1 MHTKN
6 KKTKHINRK
15 IKILVFIVFS
25 FFVALS
31 FTPKAWAVLSPP
43 VKSVDGVE
51 VNTGE
56 QTQIELQKAKEAEE
70 KKAKDSIFAVAFKNG
85 VRYFLRTIA
94 IDLATYIA
102 SGGEGQQP
110 LFYTEGW
117 GAYLKRE
124 GDLAAG
130 TFINSFA
137 QGLELGNICSLNF
150 DLKLGI
156 TLGLIAAKKPTPP
169 SCSFSELLK
178 NWETSLSDPNKFLR
192 GIDAYFN
199 PNENDLAVGLEV
211 HSSFL
216 RKITDKINEK
226 TNNRKEGDGIKPL
239 TDEITGFIKTPGTL
253 IAEKIGVDMK
263 DQNADALTFTGQVAA
278 DTLNAF
284 TSTLASKFL
293 ERFFQKGLALQSSF
307 GKEER
312 FNWDNI
318 EAITSPNASP
328 NRGGR
333 DDARREFS
341 SFISPSFGLG
351 NPAANRIDVT
361 AELLNEGIIGIQ
373 FKTAIDRKF
382 TISKAIEDG
391 LLLTEGAGS
400 TFGFTSSNNQPDP
413 HEGYSYNAM
422 VILRKYRVLPVG
434 WELAAS
440 YIKENFQNRIYS
452 LGDIIRDY
460 NNASSPFY
468 RLIDTSWVLKAPDTF
483 CRLEG
488 PGDEL
493 ILDDWRTEKRN
504 DTTQEPPQEYTFN
517 QHNISRKDYCADSKS
532 CIYEDGNGNCIY
544 YGYCTEEKSL
554 WRFNGETCPAYY
566 NTCQKF
572 ADEDNKTSA
581 FLASTLDSK
590 DCSVDSVGCQWYCT
604 EYNAFNNIWTCL
616 DDGEKTLKPCD
627 DSNGCAVVDA
637 KTGETC
643 TIPYKNVSCTVSA
656 CSAQLNV
663 LTNGSFEKASAIT
676 VGLPDAWAL
685 QSGVLDDISRVN
697 GVGQKVNAGSFS
709 MRLSYFGGP
718 LQQIIARSEP
728 ITIDTIGVAKTYT
741 LQGKIYNNLTY
752 GKAYI
757 AILDP
762 VTFVPV
768 GEPEGCA
775 TNSEMAKG
783 SWISVNCTFTITS
796 NAPAVPN
803 VAVGLFIEDLNNYP
817 VGTAWFDDIRVQPA
831 CPDKDVVIYLNAND
845 SLDESKLYLDRD
857 VKECDVKDSG
867 CHEFIRTKPALGTNI
882 IFNGGFEDWNDQ
894 PTPSGWTSALSAN
907 IEKISENATQGKNY
921 LRFNQSTSV
930 HSQKTNLLSAGKRY
944 IVSLSAK
951 KESAVNTNL
960 LFNFWYTNNGGAN
973 TQLLLDLGLG
983 LGASLDLKDEW
994 SRFISKPF
1002 IMPVGKDYYIEIDQG
1017 NNEISSVDAVM
1028 IEEVGE
1034 GSVIAQAYSEYG
1046 EKNSVFLKQPPAY
1059 LNCTGDPEKDH
1070 TSCSN
1075 FALLCSKDEVGC
1087 EMYRPTNNDP
1097 SVPGV
1102 VTEFDRCPKECSGYQ
1117 TFKQTAT
1124 NFEEEKFPIFF
1135 IPKTGK
1141 QCAAKDAGC
1150 DEFTN
1155 LDTVSKGGE
1164 GREYFKYLRQCQKP
1178 NDSCQTFYTWV
1189 GSDTAGFQLKVYSLK
1204 DGFNN
1209 QTGIAGKDDIPDIIP
1224 NPRKD
1229 LGRCVE
1235 FKNPPLAPAT
1245 EATCKAADPSN
1256 MWMYDTCYDG
1266 EVELVA
1272 SAKNAQTN
1280 PNCREFYSTSIGAG
1294 DPQYVIVQN
1303 TIACTDQCFPYRL
1316 SNTIKTDCE
1325 FSGGVFG
1332 ICGKDAV
1339 APFDGTIDT
1348 QLTLA
1353 ECAANKGFT
1362 FLGSSECYT
1371 RQSDCTDVWNTKNQC
1386 VYQAVP
1392 SEGVKCSAQSASC
1405 REYKGNTSGNVR
1417 VVFTDNLEE
1426 GNTVS
1431 WSLGAISNEALAVG
1445 GHSIQ
1450 SELFGPHLA
1459 RTFSITGSNGVCQEL
1474 SGGVGYTACTSAIR
1488 TNCFD
1493 KASNICIFANASQQ
1507 CVAQAG
1513 NTRCG
1518 LLDGKIIAGSSYV
1531 ISFWAK
1537 SAQTQL
1543 GDVDIE
1549 LNGIPTSK
1557 QIATVQ
1563 VGQNWQEYTVGPFDV
1578 GPNDVAAGM
1587 WLDLVSPPT
1596 RPMYYDFIT
1605 IKQVRQYNYVIKN
1618 SWKTPESCDTNPYI
1632 DPTQFPPPNA
1642 PQYMIGC
1649 RDYQSASGKTEYLKS
1664 FTKLCRESAVGC
1676 EMLID
1681 THNTASPFAQTFN
1694 SEYPISRIDAPEDEI
1709 VYIVNDPKKTCGVNA
1724 VGCEAVGEP
1733 IFSGV
1738 DGSLVGYNEKYFLN
1752 DPEQYQSI
1760 LCNENALDCKQYV
1773 SEKEGVVYFKD
1784 PKSRTCE
1791 YKQVTGTSSYGW
1803 FRAGSTSSFPDCPLE
1818 NNNLSVAQPGKS
1830 CAGGDTPGKTC
1841 VSDTEC
1847 QNGRCAQ
1854 WIGECREEASGCS
1867 AYIDPQSIVN
1877 NNTIANGNF
1886 ESFYKVC
1893 ASSKS
1898 PCNTKDQCPIGEEC
1912 GPETRLYRW
1921 AASDQNKITHVIA
1934 GGYTSSSGVVFAGGI
1949 DAGGSAIVVSIAQ
1962 GKTLEKG
1969 VLYTVFARSK
1979 NTSDDVKVTIE
1990 ASQPNSF
1997 SQFDNSLQLNLQKS
2011 IATLP
2016 VKNISPDEFAIF
2028 AGRFFVENQ
2037 DTTVTIKVS
2046 GNRGVFDDIELKK
2059 TGVYYNLSKDV
2070 DKRSCN
2076 GIVNAENG
2084 CVLFNDMSQ
2093 SLLTFSSLETKKDS
2107 TPILCKE
2114 SGCDS
2119 NTIIKV
2125 SPDRDCAK
2133 WLECVSGRE
2142 QTNFKT
2148 GKKENFCQNIAECTS
2163 LNPANGQCNNFPQ
2176 VNKTVQEYDPGS
2188 ADLIKNI
2195 SGYAKVGYKWDENS
2209 SIPGYYP
2216 YAAMEQK
2223 KECVRPLEKTGE
2235 ECIENEDCNSSALA
2249 NDGVCQPILKVRD
2262 DKNLYEQCRLYPEGG
2277 SPRWGDKGP
2286 SDTGDKPAGSV
2297 VTDLNNPLG
2306 QKFWIDAGI
2315 DSKNQKILSDAAEC
2329 SYYKD
2334 ENIFQGMYGFCI
2346 EKDPRSPY
2354 LCLNWLPVDELTG
2367 GVLGTGWSDNIRDNM
2382 FYCAAGST
2390 LEYREEH
2397 TEKDCMYG
2405 ELWQIILADI
2415 TPVGAAINYGVAY
2428 GTDACGGMVCPY
2440 GYIPSIKSSG
2450 CGDFL
2455 DPGTQCAWTCTPD
2468 PKDYKFT
2475 DSDGKKWYDYREKKD
2490 KNENFIKKHIM
2501 YCPDCDKGKVF
2512 YDPEDPDEKQKEPAG
2527 WRRICDAVVKVSGDD
2542 GANRGW
2548 KRRLESILEFKESGY
2563 RAPDY
2568 GYVVDTINNPFG
2580 SIGKRWRGD
2589 PQAWPYLIDT
2599 VDATK
2604 FEKPYFDIFGGG
2616 ENVGQIYHDIFSS
2629 VDPVPFATNPQGG
2642 FERIKRLFAQ
2652 SFGTWQW
2659 NGTNYTRVQPTESRC
2674 VGGSNDGDICNKAD
2688 PASCKDTTSTCLVGG
2703 GTGFCAYF
2711 NPAKS
2716 LFVRDE
2722 ALSCNDNPNAIST
2735 TCQGANYVFCATGK
2749 CGTAGN
2755 PPENWS
2761 QRPCTA
2767 DAQCTTTGEKCLK
2780 PSGGYGHCT
2789 GDLTK
2794 KCTDDAVCQ
2803 NANPSLGACVKNNP
2817 TTDGYCSSGSNDGDA
2832 CANNAGCKADGAI
2845 CMGIC
2850 SGSSAIQTNECYSTP
2865 GDPAKT
2871 ADAFCRKDGVCVD
2884 FNYWQPP
2891 ALLCRGNIRPNY
2903 FLEEPLNPLI
2913 PPTPNPADPLA
2924 PGDWCGI
2931 SPEVRNVSI
2940 QNATGPTYSI
2950 GGGSGEITLNFNV
2963 DIDDNQLPLKR
2974 LEINWGDSQPSNV
2987 IAPAT
2992 GLRDKPDATD
3002 PFSFTH
3008 VYFYDKAYDAGCQTT
3023 PSDCNGW
3030 NDYKIHILVKDNW
3043 GWCTCKDFGNCKFAG
3058 PDNECPNQRPADLDT
3073 SNSWILVNTT
3083 IHVSED

>member
-6 KKTKHINRK
+6 KKIKYIKGK
-15 IKILVFIVFS
+15 IKILVLIVFS
-25 FFVALS
+25 FSFFVS
-31 FTPKAWAVLSPP
+31 FSFAPKAWAVLSPP

-56 QTQIELQKAKEAEE
+56 QTQIELQKSQAEEE
-70 KKAKDSIFAVAFKNG
+70 KKAKDSVFAVAFKNA

-102 SGGEGQQP
+102 SGSEGQKP

-117 GAYLKRE
+117 GTYLKRE
-124 GDLAAG
+124 ADNAAG
-130 TFINSFA
+130 TFIN
-137 QGLELGNICSLNF
+137 GLANGLKLGNICSLNF
-150 DLKLGI
+150 DLKLGL
-156 TLGLIAAKKPTPP
+156 TLGLIAAKKPQPP
-169 SCSFSELLK
+169 ACSFSQLLK

-199 PNENDLAVGLEV
+199 PNENDFAVGLEV

-226 TNNRKEGDGIKPL
+226 TNNRKEGNGIKPL
-239 TDEITGFIKTPGTL
+239 TDEISGFIKTPGTL
-253 IAEKIGVDMK
+253 IAEKIGIDMK

-293 ERFFQKGLALQSSF
+293 ERFFKKGLALQSSL

-312 FNWDNI
+312 FNWDNL

-361 AELLNEGIIGIQ
+361 AELLNEGIINIQ

-382 TISKAIEDG
+382 TISQAIREG
-391 LLLTEGAGS
+391 LFLTEGAGS
-400 TFGFTSSNNQPDP
+400 TFGFTSSNNQPDS
-413 HEGYSYNAM
+413 HEGYSYNSM

-460 NNASSPFY
+460 DNASSPFY

-493 ILDDWRTEKRN
+493 LLDDWRTEKRN
-504 DTTQEPPQEYTFN
+504 DTTQDPPQEYAFN
-517 QHNISRKDYCADSKS
+517 QHNISRKNYCADSKS
-532 CIYEDGNGNCIY
+532 CIYEDGSGNCIY

-554 WRFNGETCPAYY
+554 WRFSGETCPAYY

-572 ADEDNKTSA
+572 TDEDNETSA

-604 EYNAFNNIWTCL
+604 EYNAYNNIWTCL
-616 DDGEKTLKPCD
+616 DDGEKTLKSCD
-627 DSNGCAVVDA
+627 DSNGCAVVDS

-656 CSAQLNV
+656 CSPQSNV
-663 LTNGSFEKASAIT
+663 LINGSFEKASANNT
-676 VGLPDAWAL
+676 SLPDSWDR

-697 GVGQKVNAGSFS
+697 GVGQKVNAGSYS

-718 LQQIIARSEP
+718 LKKIIARSQP
-728 ITIDTIGVAKTYT
+728 ITIDPTKTYT
-741 LQGKIYNNLTY
+741 LLGKIYNNLIY

-762 VTFVPV
+762 
-768 GEPEGCA
+768 A
-775 TNSEMAKG
+775 TNSIIGEPGGCTTNAEIAKG
-783 SWISVNCTFTITS
+783 TWVSASCTFTINPGPHTIS
-796 NAPAVPN
+796 
-803 VAVGLFIEDLNNYP
+803 VGLFIEDTNNYP
-817 VGTAWFDDIRVQPA
+817 VGTAWFDDVRVQPA
-831 CPDKDVVIYLNAND
+831 CPDRDVVIYLNAND
-845 SLDESKLYLDRD
+845 SLDESKLYVDRD
-857 VKECDVKDSG
+857 VKECDAKDSG
-867 CHEFIRTKPALGTNI
+867 CHEFIRTKPGLGTNFI
-882 IFNGGFEDWNDQ
+882 YNGGFENWQDQ
-894 PTPSGWTSALSAN
+894 EPPLGWIGTGAQNIEKVSSDAPQGKLNVRFNASAN
-907 IEKISENATQGKNY
+907 ID
-921 LRFNQSTSV
+921 
-930 HSQKTNLLSAGKRY
+930 SQKTNLLSSGKKY
-944 IVSLSAK
+944 IISLFAK
-951 KESAVNTNL
+951 KEGV
-960 LFNFWYTNNGGAN
+960 NNGLFLRMYYTDNAGVQVEFPN
-973 TQLLLDLGLG
+973 LDFG
-983 LGASLDLKDEW
+983 LGAGANLDLKDQW
-994 SRFISKPF
+994 SRIISKPF
-1002 IMPVGKDYYIEIDQG
+1002 NLPEGKDFYFEVDQDT
-1017 NNEISSVDAVM
+1017 NEISSIDALM
-1028 IEEVGE
+1028 IEEVEE
-1034 GSVIAQAYSEYG
+1034 GVATAQAYSDYG
-1046 EKNSVFLKQPPAY
+1046 EKNSVFQKQPPAY

-1075 FALLCSKDEVGC
+1075 FAILCSRDEVGC
-1087 EMYRPTNNDP
+1087 ELYGPTNNDP

-1102 VTEFDRCPKECSGYQ
+1102 VTEFDRCPRECSGYQ

-1204 DGFNN
+1204 DAFNN
-1209 QTGIAGKDDIPDIIP
+1209 QTGAAESDANPDIVP

-1235 FKNPPLAPAT
+1235 FLNAPLLST
-1245 EATCKAADPSN
+1245 EAVCKAAGN
-1256 MWMYDTCYDG
+1256 TWMYDACYDG
-1266 EVELVA
+1266 SVDSVA

-1280 PNCREFYSTSIGAG
+1280 PNCREFYSTSSATG

-1316 SNTIKTDCE
+1316 SNTIQTDCE
-1325 FSGGVFG
+1325 FSGGAFG
-1332 ICGKDAV
+1332 V
-1339 APFDGTIDT
+1339 
-1348 QLTLA
+1348 
-1353 ECAANKGFT
+1353 CAAPTPADCANAKGFT
-1362 FLGSSECYT
+1362 FLGSQECYD
-1371 RQSDCTDVWNTKNQC
+1371 REQDCTDAGFAWTTKNQC

-1417 VVFTDNLEE
+1417 VVFTDNFEE

-1445 GHSIQ
+1445 GHSLQ
-1450 SELFGPHLA
+1450 SELSGSQLA
-1459 RTFSITGSNGVCQEL
+1459 RTFSITGNNGVCQEL
-1474 SGGVGYTACTSAIR
+1474 IGGLGYTACTSAIK

-1493 KASNICIFANASQQ
+1493 KASNTCIFANTSQQ

-1518 LLDGKIIAGSSYV
+1518 LLDGKIVAGASYV

-1549 LNGIPTSK
+1549 LNGIPSSK

-1587 WLDLVSPPT
+1587 WLDLVSSPT

-1605 IKQVRQYNYVIKN
+1605 IKQVRQYNYLIKN
-1618 SWKTPESCDTNPYI
+1618 SWKTPEICDTNPYI
-1632 DPTQFPPPNA
+1632 NPARFPPPNA
-1642 PQYMIGC
+1642 PQYMVGC

-1681 THNTASPFAQTFN
+1681 THNTASPLAQTYN
-1694 SEYPISRIDAPEDEI
+1694 SEYPISRIDVPEDDI
-1709 VYIVNDPKKTCGVNA
+1709 IYMVNDPKKTCGVNA

-1733 IFSGV
+1733 VLSGV
-1738 DGSLVGYNEKYFLN
+1738 NGSLVGYNSKYFIN
-1752 DPEQYQSI
+1752 DPEKYQSI
-1760 LCNENALDCKQYV
+1760 LCNENALECKQYV

-1784 PKSRTCE
+1784 PKNRTCE
-1791 YKQVTGTSSYGW
+1791 YKQVTGSSSYGW
-1803 FRAGSTSSFPDCPLE
+1803 FKAGSTSSFPDCPLE
-1818 NNNLSVAQPGKS
+1818 NNNLSQAQPGKS
-1830 CAGGDTPGKTC
+1830 CVGGDTPGKIC
-1841 VSDTEC
+1841 LNDTEC
-1847 QNGRCAQ
+1847 QNGRCDQ
-1854 WIGECREEASGCS
+1854 WVGSCKEEASGCS

-1893 ASSKS
+1893 SSSKS
-1898 PCNTKDQCPIGEEC
+1898 PCNSPDQCPVGEEC

-1921 AASDQNKITHVIA
+1921 AASDPNKITHVKG
-1934 GGYTSSSGVVFAGGI
+1934 GGYAGSSGVEFAGGI
-1949 DAGGSAIVVSIAQ
+1949 DAGGSPVIVSIAQ

-1979 NTSDDVKVTIE
+1979 NTSDDAKVTVE
-1990 ASQPNSF
+1990 ASQPDSF
-1997 SQFDNSLQLNLQKS
+1997 SQFDNSLQLNVEKS
-2011 IATLP
+2011 IAIVP
-2016 VKNISPDEFAIF
+2016 VKNINADEFTIF

-2037 DTTVTIKVS
+2037 DTNVTVKVT

-2076 GIVNAENG
+2076 GLINAENG

-2093 SLLTFSSLETKKDS
+2093 SLLIFNSLETKKNAPP
-2107 TPILCKE
+2107 TLCKE

-2119 NTIIKV
+2119 NVIIKV
-2125 SPDRDCAK
+2125 TPDRDCAK

-2209 SIPGYYP
+2209 SVPGYYP
-2216 YAAMEQK
+2216 YAAMEQEK
-2223 KECVRPLEKTGE
+2223 VCVRPLEKTGE

-2249 NDGVCQPILKVRD
+2249 NDGACQPILKVRD

-2286 SDTGDKPAGSV
+2286 TDTGDKPAGSV

-2334 ENIFQGMYGFCI
+2334 DNIFQGMYGFCI

-2367 GVLGTGWSDNIRDNM
+2367 GVLGAAWTDNIRDNM
-2382 FYCAAGST
+2382 FYCAAGSV
-2390 LEYREEH
+2390 LEYREPH

-2405 ELWQIILADI
+2405 ELWATILADI
-2415 TPVGAAINYGVAY
+2415 TPIGAAINYGVAY
-2428 GTDACGGMVCPY
+2428 GTGACGNVVCPY
-2440 GYIPSIKSSG
+2440 GYIPSIKRKG
-2450 CGDFL
+2450 CGDFF
-2455 DPGTQCAWTCTPD
+2455 DPGTECSWTCTPD

-2490 KNENFIKKHIM
+2490 KNKNFVKKHIM
-2501 YCPDCDKGKVF
+2501 YCPDCDSGKVF
-2512 YDPEDPDEKQKEPAG
+2512 YDPEDPDEKEKEPGG

-2548 KRRLESILEFKESGY
+2548 KRRLEALPEFKEAGY
-2563 RAPDY
+2563 KVPDF
-2568 GYVVDTINNPFG
+2568 GFVVDTINNPFG
-2580 SIGKRWRGD
+2580 SIGKRWKGN
-2589 PQAWPYLIDT
+2589 PNAWPYLLDT

-2604 FEKPYFDIFGGG
+2604 FEKPYFDVFRGG
-2616 ENVGQIYHDIFSS
+2616 ENVGQIYHDTFSS
-2629 VDPVPFATNPQGG
+2629 VDPVPYATNPQGG

-2659 NGTNYTRVQPTESRC
+2659 SGTNYTPVQPAESRC
-2674 VGGSNDGDICNKAD
+2674 VGGSHDGDVCTGNPGACI
-2688 PASCKDTTSTCLVGG
+2688 DTTSTCLVGG

-2711 NPAKS
+2711 NPAS
-2716 LFVRDE
+2716 SSFVRDE
-2722 ALSCNDNPNAIST
+2722 ALSCSDNPNAISP

-2761 QRPCTA
+2761 QKPCTG
-2767 DAQCTTTGEKCLK
+2767 DPQCATTGEKCLF
-2780 PSGGYGHCT
+2780 PTNGYGHCT
-2789 GDLTK
+2789 GDPK
-2794 KCTDDAVCQ
+2794 KSCTDNAVCG
-2803 NANPSLGACVKNNP
+2803 NAGLGTCDGLGGAE
-2817 TTDGYCSSGSNDGDA
+2817 GYCSSGSNDGDA
-2832 CANNAGCKADGAI
+2832 CINNGGCKADGAI
-2845 CMGIC
+2845 CIGRC
-2850 SGSSAIQTNECYSTP
+2850 SSSSSIQTNECYSTP

-2871 ADAFCRKDGVCVD
+2871 ADAFCRKDGVCTD

-2903 FLEEPLNPLI
+2903 FLEQPLNPLD

-2924 PGDWCGI
+2924 PGDWCGV
-2931 SPEVRNVSI
+2931 SPQVFGVAV
-2940 QNATGPTYSI
+2940 QNATGPIYTI

-2963 DIDDNQLPLKR
+2963 NIDDDQLPLKR
-2974 LEINWGDSQPSNV
+2974 LEINWGDSQPPNV

-2992 GLRDKPDATD
+2992 GLRDKPDASD

-3008 VYFYDKAYDAGCQTT
+3008 IYFYDKAFDTGCQSG
-3023 PSDCNGW
+3023 PSGCNGR
-3030 NDYKIHILVKDNW
+3030 NDYKVYILVKDNW
-3043 GWCTCKDFGNCKFAG
+3043 GWCTCKDLGNCQFAG
-3058 PDNECPNQRPADLDT
+3058 TDNECQNQRSADLDT
-3073 SNSWILVNTT
+3073 SNSWIGVNTIIRVCET
-3083 IHVSED
+3083 QC